1 MMMLAG
7 RKDALQPATREVGQ
21 ALGNSVKAGRLLL
34 APLDY
39 LAAQSDRLQRYF
51 KRLSE
56 KVNEADMIPVHPQ
69 IRGPVLDALR

>member
-51 KRLSE
+51 NRLSE
-56 KVNEADMIPVHPQ
+56 KINEADMIPVHPQ